1 MAKWG
6 TTMAKLVHSAY
17 NIFTQTSKHKSNMQ
31 SSRDF
36 LSFENSIIHICVRAL
51 RFQRTNHWYSKQ
63 ILHSIWTLMFRFIC
77 INKATWDLHSNDP
90 GSHMHV
96 QEKVSLTYY
105 QYVDRMQMG
114 VANPTIYDRCDCFY
128 WQKQV
133 KLLFASVAK
142 VKCCPSLSPCIVTT
156 SSPAFAYDY
165 KTEPPNGVVLLFA
178 VLNWHKISAFHS
190 AARFISNAQQ
200 KLMCHKSCFP
210 IYKYKRTPFQFFKS
224 NRNKHVNF
232 YYCTSHQQT
241 LRVAPLHLRALS
253 YATRGLLASGMAWV
267 QTAAATTCVMP
278 KAL

>member
-36 LSFENSIIHICVRAL
+36 LSIENSVIHICVKAL
-51 RFQRTNHWYSKQ
+51 RFQRTNQWYSKQ

-114 VANPTIYDRCDCFY
+114 VANPTIYDRCD
-128 WQKQV
+128 W
-133 KLLFASVAK
+133 L
-142 VKCCPSLSPCIVTT
+142 
-156 SSPAFAYDY
+156 
-165 KTEPPNGVVLLFA
+165 
-178 VLNWHKISAFHS
+178 
-190 AARFISNAQQ
+190 
-200 KLMCHKSCFP
+200 
-210 IYKYKRTPFQFFKS
+210 
-224 NRNKHVNF
+224 
-232 YYCTSHQQT
+232 
-241 LRVAPLHLRALS
+241 
-253 YATRGLLASGMAWV
+253 LLAETG
-267 QTAAATTCVMP
+267 QTAVCFGCKGKVLP
-278 KAL
+278 KSLTLHRDHQLTGFCIWLQNRAPRWRGAFICRPELA